1 MRCDPHSLPALVRR
15 VSERDGPE
23 IAVSPDSPVGDL
35 LSELD
40 RVAITRAPLLLWG
53 EPGVGRTTLAQAV
66 HALGGGRD
74 GPFVRMRCTYQT
86 EAELLGALFGRDR
99 DPLRGRVGAGALH
112 EARGGTLLLESL
124 EDLPPRAQLWLCDA
138 LESAAD
144 QGPAGESD
152 LPRVVGTSNSDP
164 ARSVEDGDLR
174 EELFYL
180 LGVFVA
186 EVPPLR
192 RRRCDIP
199 VLAHV
204 FLERANR
211 RLRLRAS
218 GFTEAAMAQL
228 VRAPWSGNASELR
241 NVVEHAA
248 LVAGDGLIGV
258 RCLPRIGDGQALS
271 PSSPKVVVPVGTSA
285 ADAERRL
292 ILATLEHTGFNKAE
306 AARTLQLDVKTVR
319 AKLRAYGV

>member
-1 MRCDPHSLPALVRR
+1 MKRDPHSLSALVRR
-15 VSERDGPE
+15 VAERDGPE
-23 IAVSPDSPVGDL
+23 LAVSPDSPIGDH
-35 LSELD
+35 LSELE
-40 RVAITRAPLLLWG
+40 RVATTRAPFLLWG

-74 GPFVRMRCTYQT
+74 RPFVRLRCTYQT
-86 EAELLGALFGRDR
+86 EAELLSALFGRDR

-124 EDLPPRAQLWLCDA
+124 EELPPRAQLWLCDV
-138 LESAAD
+138 LEAAANRGTD
-144 QGPAGESD
+144 DAD
-152 LPRVVGTSNSDP
+152 LPRVVGTSSTDP

-180 LGVFVA
+180 LGVFVV

-192 RRRCDIP
+192 QRRCDIP
-199 VLAHV
+199 VLANL

-211 RLRLRAS
+211 RMRLRAR
-218 GFTEAAMAQL
+218 GFTEAALAQL

-248 LVAGDGLIGV
+248 LVAGTGLIGV
-258 RCLPRIGDGQALS
+258 RCLPRIGEGQALAA
-271 PSSPKVVVPVGTSA
+271 SSPKVVVPVGTSA